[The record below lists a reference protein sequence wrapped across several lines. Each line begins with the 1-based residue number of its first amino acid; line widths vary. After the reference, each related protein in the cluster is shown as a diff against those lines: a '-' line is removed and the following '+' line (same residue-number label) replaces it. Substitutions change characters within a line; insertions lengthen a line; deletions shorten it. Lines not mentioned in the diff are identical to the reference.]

1 MSWSLLFVFFFFN
14 QKTAYDMRISDWSS
28 DVCSSDLT
36 YLLGC
41 PETRKAVLI
50 DPVLETI
57 ERDLAALQELELE
70 LAYTLETHVHA
81 DHVTS
86 ACYLRSLT
94 GSKIA
99 YPAMHGLP
107 CADVSVAADQP
118 LRVGA
123 TTVTP
128 MFTLGHTDAQPT
140 HLNYQ

>member
-57 ERDLAALQELELE
+57 ERDLAALQELDLE

-81 DHVTS
+81 SPTYRPVQDLVPEARQGHADRKSTRLNS
-86 ACYLRSLT
+86 SHY
-94 GSKIA
+94 
-99 YPAMHGLP
+99 
-107 CADVSVAADQP
+107 CASRMPSSV
-118 LRVGA
+118 
-123 TTVTP
+123 
-128 MFTLGHTDAQPT
+128 
-140 HLNYQ
+140 